1 MVVRKAGAK
10 PVQYRKIK
18 MKVVLITA
26 VWMGGSAGVDRLTE
40 NSTVN
45 FPKVS
50 LDYVPQ
56 DDKGAPWDN
65 DTDDFE
71 MNELKNSCTQ
81 VLKNA
86 RLLRCERR
94 REAVGSS

>member
-1 MVVRKAGAK
+1 
-10 PVQYRKIK
+10 

-26 VWMGGSAGVDRLTE
+26 VSMGGSGGV
-40 NSTVN
+40 
-45 FPKVS
+45 
-50 LDYVPQ
+50 

-94 REAVGSS
+94 REAVGLLECLSTALPLGRFGDSLNYRCSSIYQ

>member
-1 MVVRKAGAK
+1 LVVRKAGAK

-26 VWMGGSAGVDRLTE
+26 VSMGGSGGI
-40 NSTVN
+40 
-45 FPKVS
+45 
-50 LDYVPQ
+50 
-56 DDKGAPWDN
+56 DDKGAHWDN

-71 MNELKNSCTQ
+71 MDELKNFCTQ